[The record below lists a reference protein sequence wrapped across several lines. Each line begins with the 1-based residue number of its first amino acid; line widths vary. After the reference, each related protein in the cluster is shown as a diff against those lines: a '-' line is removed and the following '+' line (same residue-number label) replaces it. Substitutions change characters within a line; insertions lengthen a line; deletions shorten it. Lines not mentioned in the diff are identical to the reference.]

1 VDTALDARTIAA
13 QRALR
18 VEWAARSLDT
28 AWAFPSDWGTPA
40 VEALCEAIVL
50 HGDVFPPAE
59 RLGRARADAG
69 IGLGETLADIDQLAA
84 LVPGRYAEP
93 MRRAVSLGWA
103 DGSSGPTGHVFDP
116 LTGLVS
122 TEYLELRLG
131 EVYQEAAAAS
141 RSVGQHHALVVVRL
155 ELPSTRPWERML
167 PMILLGECLRTVFDA
182 GETLARLGE
191 PMAAALVQ
199 RTPTLVARLRLLND
213 LLDRRV
219 VRASDT
225 PGAPARVWI
234 ESLPADHQSAK
245 WLLADLGR

>member
-1 VDTALDARTIAA
+1 MDTALDARTIAA

-116 LTGLVS
+116 DCDARPVPRGTHWTRPELVAQIGFAEWTGDGR
-122 TEYLELRLG
+122 LRQPRFLG
-131 EVYQEAAAAS
+131 LRDDKAPTD
-141 RSVGQHHALVVVRL
+141 VVR
-155 ELPSTRPWERML
+155 ERPS
-167 PMILLGECLRTVFDA
+167 
-182 GETLARLGE
+182 
-191 PMAAALVQ
+191 
-199 RTPTLVARLRLLND
+199 
-213 LLDRRV
+213 
-219 VRASDT
+219 
-225 PGAPARVWI
+225 
-234 ESLPADHQSAK
+234 
-245 WLLADLGR
+245 